1 VRYDAEAVQQ
11 IAGRAAT
18 ASAEGCPGTH
28 EPENRFITLLK
39 AKSRHNPSAWN
50 GMQFS
55 SPTAA
60 VAVLALLAGCATPP
74 SRIQAEPVTD
84 SRFANLDCP
93 MLISERDRRMIIR
106 DLLEDA
112 QSERFRADVIS
123 GALTGLTQSMVFSPK
138 AREAR
143 IAEVKGEIVA
153 LNAEIAA
160 KECIKRIG

>member
-1 VRYDAEAVQQ
+1 
-11 IAGRAAT
+11 
-18 ASAEGCPGTH
+18 
-28 EPENRFITLLK
+28 
-39 AKSRHNPSAWN
+39 
-50 GMQFS
+50 
-55 SPTAA
+55 
-60 VAVLALLAGCATPP
+60 
-74 SRIQAEPVTD
+74 
-84 SRFANLDCP
+84 

-123 GALTGLTQSMVFSPK
+123 GALTGLTQSMVFSPE

-143 IAEVKGEIVA
+143 IAQVKGEIVA